1 MVVLTGGKDDFD
13 ALLPRVARPRQRQ
26 AALVDG
32 ARRQHR
38 LHRVAEGGTVAR
50 RGRKPPPWLLISIF
64 RLVDIVVIVVAIN
77 LRGCGGGGGGQHRH
91 IHRRRPVS
99 VGGVGAGRLGEG
111 EHRSRV
117 DAGDGALEGDGV
129 TGAAATVKLDEAKV
143 KGSWRH

>member
-50 RGRKPPPWLLISIF
+50 RGRKPPPWLLIF
-64 RLVDIVVIVVAIN
+64 RLVDIVVVVVKVI
-77 LRGCGGGGGGQHRH
+77 GSCGGGGEHRH